1 MPQRISP
8 LIRSCVVCLA
18 LSASSFADEVKLK
31 NGDRITGTIVKSDGK
46 SLTLK
51 SEFLGS
57 VNIVW
62 EAVEQITSNQPLHLN
77 LSDGQTIVGTITT
90 IADKYE
96 VATKDASAVSVAK
109 SSIKTIRNQEEQTAY
124 LAEIDRLRNPG
135 LLDLWSG
142 TFDAGLSLT
151 RGNAD
156 TNTFTI
162 GANAARATTRDKI
175 SVYAAVI
182 KARARSRTTGLQ
194 EETANAIRG
203 GGRYEIN
210 LTSRAF
216 AFGFSDLEFDE
227 FQKLD
232 LRLVLGG
239 GLGWHAIKNENTL
252 FDLFGGG
259 SYNKEYFSTG
269 LKRSAGEALVG
280 QELTHKLSSRSLLKE
295 RLVFFPNVQ
304 ETGDYRLN
312 FDASLVTNLNR
323 WLSWQITLSD
333 RYLSNPV
340 PGAKNN
346 DVLLTTGIRLTF
358 AK

>member
-1 MPQRISP
+1 MPRIIKLSLFLGFICAVFSP
-8 LIRSCVVCLA
+8 P
-18 LSASSFADEVKLK
+18 SFADEVRLK
-31 NGDRITGTIVKSDGK
+31 NGDRLSGTIVKSDGK
-46 SLTLK
+46 ILTLK
-51 SEFLGS
+51 SEFLGA
-57 VNIVW
+57 VNIAW
-62 EAVEQITSNQPLHLN
+62 DAVEQITAGQSLHLV
-77 LSDGQTIVGTITT
+77 LSDGQTVVGAVAGS
-90 IADKYE
+90 ADRYE
-96 VATKDASAVSVAK
+96 IATKEAGTVSVAK

-124 LAEIDRLRNPG
+124 LAEVDRLRNPG
-135 LLDLWSG
+135 LLDLWAG

-162 GANAARATTRDKI
+162 GANAARATPRDKL
-175 SVYAAVI
+175 SVYAAAI
-182 KARARSRTTGLQ
+182 KANARSRNTGLQ

-210 LTSRAF
+210 LTARSF

-239 GLGWHAIKNENTL
+239 GLGWHAIKNEKTL
-252 FDLFGGG
+252 FDVFGGG
-259 SYNKEYFSTG
+259 AYNKEYFSTG
-269 LKRSAGEALVG
+269 LKRSTAEALIG
-280 QELTHKLSSRSLLKE
+280 QELTHKLSARSLLKE

-304 ETGDYRLN
+304 ETGEYRLN
-312 FDASLVTNLNR
+312 FDTSLVTSLNR
-323 WLSWQITLSD
+323 WLSWQVTLSD

-340 PGAKNN
+340 PGAKSN